1 MFEDERVTRAAI
13 CGTGVLLAVILLLAG
28 LPLLLL
34 IIPVGILFLGLVADP
49 VETHAVWYGILSTLG
64 IFDPA
69 VLTEE
74 ECGTYARKRHY
85 FWFGEVVSAAA
96 LAGSLTIPLGFFLA
110 GKTAPPLAIAG
121 SALIFLT
128 LFVFLPK
135 LIRSAMKTDTE
146 KVIETFGKNEQTRKV
161 FWSIIVAL
169 AGLVLAAILD
179 PVVVQQIFAAIAGS
193 GL

>member
-13 CGTGVLLAVILLLAG
+13 CGTGVLLAAVMLLAG
-28 LPLLLL
+28 LQSLLL

-49 VETHAVWYGILSTLG
+49 VETHAVWYGILSTPG
-64 IFDPA
+64 IFDPS

-74 ECGTYARKRHY
+74 ERTTFARKRHY

-96 LAGSLTIPLGFFLA
+96 LAGLLAIPLGVYLA
-110 GKTAPPLAIAG
+110 GKTALPLAITG

-128 LFVFLPK
+128 LFVYLPK

-169 AGLVLAAILD
+169 AGLVLAETLD
-179 PVVVQQIFAAIAGS
+179 LAVVQLILTTIAGS
-193 GL
+193 G

>member
-13 CGTGVLLAVILLLAG
+13 CGTGVLLAAVMLLAG
-28 LPLLLL
+28 LPFLLL

-74 ECGTYARKRHY
+74 ERTTFSRKRHY
-85 FWFGEVVSAAA
+85 FWFGEVFSAAV
-96 LAGSLTIPLGFFLA
+96 LAGFLTVPLGIFLA
-110 GKTAPPLAIAG
+110 GKTAPPLAITG

-128 LFVFLPK
+128 LFVYLPK

-146 KVIETFGKNEQTRKV
+146 KVLETFGKNEQTRKV

-169 AGLVLAAILD
+169 AGLVLAETLD
-179 PVVVQQIFAAIAGS
+179 PVVVQLILTTIAGCA
-193 GL
+193 